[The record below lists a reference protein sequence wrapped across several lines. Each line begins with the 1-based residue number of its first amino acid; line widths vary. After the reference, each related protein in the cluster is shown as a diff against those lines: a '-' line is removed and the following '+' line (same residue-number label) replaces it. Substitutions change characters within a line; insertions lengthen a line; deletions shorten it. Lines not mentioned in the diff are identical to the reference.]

1 MNRTHN
7 EQILAV
13 TEDTVL
19 RVEVSMGGDIFQF
32 LWECQGQLARRVLLA
47 E

>member
-1 MNRTHN
+1 MDRTHN

-19 RVEVSMGGDIFQF
+19 RVEVSVGRDIF
-32 LWECQGQLARRVLLA
+32 
-47 E
+47 